1 VTAQQSELKR
11 SRRSFM
17 HWPTAWLWVA
27 VIVAMALL
35 ILVGIEMSETGSRS
49 KGNGTSAPIARV
61 NT

>member
-1 VTAQQSELKR
+1 
-11 SRRSFM
+11 M

-35 ILVGIEMSETGSRS
+35 ILVGIEMSETGPRS
-49 KGNGTSAPIARV
+49 KGNGTSAPSARV